1 MIDVFG
7 RFPQRAVVSP
17 FVAGNL
23 VITGSG
29 ARGGE
34 RNIVVIEPPAGGEK
48 EAVEKYRASKT
59 GTPHVPTPVAYKA
72 WLFLWGD
79 NGIVSCQEIGTGKT
93 VWQKRIGGNFF
104 SSPICIDG
112 KLYGV
117 DLEGTVVVIAASDQ
131 FAELARNE
139 LGQPTRA
146 TPAVANGTLYVR
158 TESHVFAIGGK
169 K

>member
-17 FVAGNL
+17 FVAGRM
-23 VITGSG
+23 VFAGSG

-34 RNIVVIEPPAGGEK
+34 RNIVAIEPPADA
-48 EAVEKYRASKT
+48 EARPIEKYRASKT
-59 GTPHVPTPVAYKA
+59 GTPHVPTPVAYKD

-79 NGIVSCQEIGTGKT
+79 NGIVSCQELATGK
-93 VWQKRIGGNFF
+93 VIWQKRIGGNFF

-117 DLEGTVVVIAASDQ
+117 DLEGTVVVLAASNEFQ
-131 FAELARNE
+131 ELARNE

-146 TPAVANGTLYVR
+146 TPAVAGGILYVR
-158 TESHVFAIGGK
+158 TESHLFAIGGK
-169 K
+169 N